1 MSCRPF
7 ATSDPGPGRL
17 EPAAPCDW
25 EQPGG
30 RVRSAEFVLALL
42 IAVAALV
49 TIARRLGIAY
59 PIFLVIGGL
68 LLGLVPGLPRP
79 HVEPD
84 LIFVL
89 VLPPILYTTAFFTP
103 LRSLGANLGNIS
115 SLAIGLI
122 IATAAAV
129 AVVAHAL
136 IGGITWPVA
145 LALGAIV
152 APSDEIAAA
161 AIVARLA
168 VPRRIVTLLEGESLL
183 NDATALTIYRI
194 AVAAA
199 VGGALS
205 WTGALTTFAVA
216 ALGGWAIGL
225 AVGWTI
231 AQIRTRIEDTPVE
244 ITISLLTPYA
254 AFLPAEQLGASG
266 VIAAVVAGLYLG
278 RRGSH
283 IMGADVRLTG
293 RAVWETIT
301 FLLYGFVFILTG
313 LEMPQLLRS
322 LTLTTAIQLV
332 GIGVAVTGVLVAVRA
347 LWIFATAYV
356 PPLLRG
362 QPRTPHL
369 FAHSL
374 VLSWAGMRGVVS
386 LAVALALPLSL
397 PDGGPFPAR
406 EAILVVT
413 LTVIVLTLLGQG
425 LTLPWLI
432 RALQLGADAEVREEE
447 GSARQE
453 LVQAATRR
461 IDQLYEVWPGH
472 RPLLDRLRD
481 MYRDRSEHV
490 ERQRDPST
498 DGEDRELIEHREIR
512 RTIIDSE
519 REALL
524 RLRTEGAID
533 DDVMRSLERELDLEE
548 QRMDA

>member
-1 MSCRPF
+1 M
-7 ATSDPGPGRL
+7 
-17 EPAAPCDW
+17 
-25 EQPGG
+25 
-30 RVRSAEFVLALL
+30 RSAEFVLALL

-49 TIARRLGIAY
+49 TIARCLGIAY

-79 HVEPD
+79 QVQPD

-136 IGGITWPVA
+136 IAGITWPVA

-225 AVGWTI
+225 AVGWMI
-231 AQIRTRIEDTPVE
+231 AQIRARIEDTPVE

-283 IMGADVRLTG
+283 IMGADARLTG
-293 RAVWETIT
+293 HAVWETVT

-362 QPRTPHL
+362 QPRIPHL
-369 FAHSL
+369 FGHSL

-432 RALQLGADAEVREEE
+432 RALRLGADVEVREEE

-481 MYRDRSEHV
+481 TYRDRSEHV

-524 RLRTEGAID
+524 RLRAEGAID

>member
-1 MSCRPF
+1 MAITDFERYPLTF
-7 ATSDPGPGRL
+7 GPSPIHPLPRL
-17 EPAAPCDW
+17 SAHL
-25 EQPGG
+25 GG
-30 RVRSAEFVLALL
+30 AQIWAKREDVNSGLAFGGNKTRKLEYFVPDALAQGADTLVS
-42 IAVAALV
+42 IGGYQSNHTRQVAAVAAK
-49 TIARRLGIAY
+49 
-59 PIFLVIGGL
+59 
-68 LLGLVPGLPRP
+68 LGLKARLVQENW
-79 HVEPD
+79 VDWPD
-84 LIFVL
+84 
-89 VLPPILYTTAFFTP
+89 P
-103 LRSLGANLGNIS
+103 LSDRVGNI
-115 SLAIGLI
+115 
-122 IATAAAV
+122 
-129 AVVAHAL
+129 
-136 IGGITWPVA
+136 
-145 LALGAIV
+145 
-152 APSDEIAAA
+152 
-161 AIVARLA
+161 
-168 VPRRIVTLLEGESLL
+168 LLS
-183 NDATALTIYRI
+183 R
-194 AVAAA
+194 
-199 VGGALS
+199 
-205 WTGALTTFAVA
+205 
-216 ALGGWAIGL
+216 
-225 AVGWTI
+225 
-231 AQIRTRIEDTPVE
+231 
-244 ITISLLTPYA
+244 
-254 AFLPAEQLGASG
+254 
-266 VIAAVVAGLYLG
+266 
-278 RRGSH
+278 

-322 LTLTTAIQLV
+322 LTPSTAIQLV
-332 GIGVAVTGVLVAVRA
+332 GIGVAVTGVLVAVRV

-397 PDGGPFPAR
+397 PEGGPFPAR
-406 EAILVVT
+406 DALIVVT
-413 LTVIVLTLLGQG
+413 LTVIVLTLVGQG

-432 RALQLGADAEVREEE
+432 RSLRLGADVEVREEE
-447 GSARQE
+447 ASARQE

-498 DGEDRELIEHREIR
+498 EGEDRELIEHREIR
-512 RTIIDSE
+512 RTVIDSE

-548 QRMDA
+548 ERMDA